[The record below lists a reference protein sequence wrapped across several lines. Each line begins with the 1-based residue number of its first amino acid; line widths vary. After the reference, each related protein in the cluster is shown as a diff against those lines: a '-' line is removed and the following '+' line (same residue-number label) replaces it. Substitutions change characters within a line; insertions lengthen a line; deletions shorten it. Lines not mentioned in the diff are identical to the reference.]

1 MDMLKKFTPAL
12 AALLVVACAL
22 PALAS
27 DPSPAQV
34 YQAARGGNLA
44 AAQQMIAQVLRD
56 QPQSGQAHYVAAE
69 IDARA
74 GNYGLAR
81 QELQTAES
89 LEPGLPF
96 ANARSVQELQAQL
109 GEAAP
114 APLAVLAPRTVRAG
128 RSHLGLFM
136 ILVAGAVVLW
146 LVLRRRAAAMGY
158 PQYPGSTRARRL
170 ECRRWATAPAGYMPG
185 GGSGIMGSVASG
197 LALGAGVA
205 AGEELVDHMLGGGSS
220 PGGGGFVPPA
230 ESAPAPDPNA
240 DMGGNDFG
248 LDDPGSWDG
257 GGGSDGGGG
266 GRTLR
271 DRIGQPDRGRHGWR
285 CAYTTGITGHARKGG
300 RTTVADERRKRLL
313 DQILG
318 HRAALQKYL
327 RKFTAGA
334 EDVEDLVQ
342 EAYVRVCAMPPAQVV
357 DSPRALLFSIARNLA
372 VDRARQKALPRHR

>member
-1 MDMLKKFTPAL
+1 MDMLKKIAPAL

-22 PALAS
+22 PALAA
-27 DPSPAQV
+27 DPAGPSVAQV
-34 YQAARGGNLA
+34 YQAAHSGNLA

-56 QPQSGQAHYVAAE
+56 HPQSGRAHYVAAE

-81 QELQTAES
+81 QELQTAQS

-96 ANARSVQELQAQL
+96 ASARSVQELQAQL

-114 APLAVLAPRTVRAG
+114 LTMLAPRTVRAG

-146 LVLRRRAAAMGY
+146 LLLRRRAAAMGY
-158 PQYPGSTRARRL
+158 PQYPGQYPG
-170 ECRRWATAPAGYMPG
+170 APPGMPPMGYGPTGYMPG

-205 AGEELVDHMLGGGSS
+205 AGEELVDHMLGGGSG

-248 LDDPGSWDG
+248 VNDPGSWD
-257 GGGSDGGGG
+257 DGGGG
-266 GRTLR
+266 G
-271 DRIGQPDRGRHGWR
+271 DSGGGGDDSGGGW
-285 CAYTTGITGHARKGG
+285 T
-300 RTTVADERRKRLL
+300 
-313 DQILG
+313 
-318 HRAALQKYL
+318 
-327 RKFTAGA
+327 
-334 EDVEDLVQ
+334 
-342 EAYVRVCAMPPAQVV
+342 
-357 DSPRALLFSIARNLA
+357 
-372 VDRARQKALPRHR
+372 

>member
-1 MDMLKKFTPAL
+1 MDMLKKLTPAL
-12 AALLVVACAL
+12 AALLLVACAL
-22 PALAS
+22 PALAA
-27 DPSPAQV
+27 DPSVAQV
-34 YQAARGGNLA
+34 YQAADSGNLA

-56 QPQSGQAHYVAAE
+56 HPQSGRAHYVAAE

-81 QELQTAES
+81 QELQAAQS

-96 ANARSVQELQAQL
+96 ASSRSVQELQAQL

-114 APLAVLAPRTVRAG
+114 LTMLAPRTVRAG

-146 LVLRRRAAAMGY
+146 LLLRRRAAAMGY
-158 PQYPGSTRARRL
+158 PQYPGQYPG
-170 ECRRWATAPAGYMPG
+170 APQGMPPMGYGPGGYMPG

-205 AGEELVDHMLGGGSS
+205 AGEELVDHMLGGSSS

-257 GGGSDGGGG
+257 GGGGDSGGGG
-266 GRTLR
+266 DDGS
-271 DRIGQPDRGRHGWR
+271 GGW
-285 CAYTTGITGHARKGG
+285 T
-300 RTTVADERRKRLL
+300 
-313 DQILG
+313 
-318 HRAALQKYL
+318 
-327 RKFTAGA
+327 
-334 EDVEDLVQ
+334 
-342 EAYVRVCAMPPAQVV
+342 
-357 DSPRALLFSIARNLA
+357 
-372 VDRARQKALPRHR
+372 